1 MTPRAFGEKCAQSLW
16 DSYNDNFKNT
26 YGVDLRLPHDYHAL
40 RQLGVATALGG
51 VLGFGRG
58 VFWPGYHEK
67 LDAHGNVIAKKR
79 RSPWLGAAEGALLGA
94 GSSALSNYA
103 GQMLSQYNPEI
114 DKLLS
119 GVKDKAVGAL
129 PVTGRHVSTGVDTNQ
144 PLLNMISHLG

>member
-16 DSYNDNFKNT
+16 QSYNDNFKNL
-26 YGVDLRLPHDYHAL
+26 YGLDLRLPHDYHAL
-40 RQLGVATALGG
+40 RQLGVSAALGG

-58 VFWPGYHEK
+58 AFWPGYHEK

-94 GSSALSNYA
+94 GSSAISNYA

-119 GVKDKAVGAL
+119 SVKEKAVSAL
-129 PVTGRHVSTGVDTNQ
+129 PVTATTIGHGVDMNPATINRIA
-144 PLLNMISHLG
+144 NLG